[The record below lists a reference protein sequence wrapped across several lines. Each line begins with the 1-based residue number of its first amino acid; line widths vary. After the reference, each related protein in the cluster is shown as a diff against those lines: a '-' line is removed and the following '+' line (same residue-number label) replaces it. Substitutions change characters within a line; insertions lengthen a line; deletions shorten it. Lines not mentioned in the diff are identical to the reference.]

1 MKLQNKVKQHTV
13 YKLANGKRVCGATT
27 ITGLLNK
34 PQVLAWA
41 NRIGLE
47 GIEMNAYKDDLANV
61 GTLAHAM
68 IIGHLTGNAVETD
81 EFSKNDIDRAENAM
95 LSFLEWEKS
104 NKVNVIMAEEPLV
117 SETHQFGGTPDIYGT
132 LNGERVLIDLKTGS
146 GIYKEMGYQL
156 GGYVMLLE
164 ENGYS
169 VDRAYI
175 LRVGREES
183 EGFEVRSYPKIQ
195 VQKNIFKLLLDLYDA
210 LKKDKKGGVE

>member
-68 IIGHLTGNAVETD
+68 IIGHLTGNAVDTD

-117 SETHQFGGTPDIYGT
+117 SETHQFGGTPDVYGVI
-132 LNGERVLIDLKTGS
+132 NGKKVLIDIKTGS
-146 GIYKEMGYQL
+146 GLYPDYLLQVTAYK
-156 GGYVMLLE
+156 MLLNE
-164 ENGYS
+164 HGHQ
-169 VDRAYI
+169 VDKAI
-175 LRVGREES
+175 LLRVGREES
-183 EGFEVRSYPKIQ
+183 EGFETKELTHFEPYER
-195 VQKNIFKLLLDLYDA
+195 IFKNLLEIKE
-210 LKKDKKGGVE
+210 LKTKVNWR